1 LPFELV
7 RPGALFL
14 ASVFV
19 RLRRHDWDVIRGMS

>member
-19 RLRRHDWDVIRGMS
+19 RLRRHDWGCKL